1 MITIL
6 DNLCREFFGIGLD
19 KVLAGYVGVVA
30 LWLSVETIK
39 DIQTTKKLIAKKEL
53 EGSTNLSEN
62 NHDCHE
68 LIIDDSY
75 LPTNSSPYMKKTGVF
90 KYL

>member
-39 DIQTTKKLIAKKEL
+39 DIQTTKKLIAKKNWRVQL
-53 EGSTNLSEN
+53 TSLK
-62 NHDCHE
+62 
-68 LIIDDSY
+68 IIM
-75 LPTNSSPYMKKTGVF
+75 TVMN
-90 KYL
+90 